1 MVYNLGGIFMSN
13 LGFIR
18 VAAVTPKL
26 KPANTEYNTKQIIE
40 CLEVASSY
48 EPGIVVFPELCITG
62 ATCGD
67 LFNQDFLSEKSLEG
81 LKQILDVSKKFQFA
95 IVLGLHVTFDTER
108 VNCAAFIQ
116 NGEIKGLVPKVF
128 VPDAQSKQF
137 VSGNNIT
144 GAPNDKIPFG
154 NLLFKDQASG
164 VAIGI
169 EVADDALLS
178 ITPSDVLALNGANI
192 ILNPSAAVHTAGKAN
207 RLRGIVKNSS
217 KRNAC
222 GYVTVSAGAHEST
235 TNAVCS
241 GQNIIAEN
249 GKILSESTVFNR
261 ESIMLYGDIDFGLLR
276 NEKLQMQ
283 HAVKATSDFANLQ
296 QIQAVSINPLPLFD
310 KNKQALMR
318 TYTKNPFVPN
328 SPLLLAERC
337 EEIFNIQCAGLAKRL
352 EHTNAAKSVIGVS
365 GGLDSALALLVC
377 AQVTKMLGRNPQSI
391 LALTM
396 PGFGT
401 TNETHQIAYKL
412 MRLLGVEIR
421 EIPIHASVL
430 QHFNDIGHNQN
441 VYDVTYENAQARE
454 RTQILMDIANK
465 ENGIVIGTG
474 DLSESALGWCTFNG
488 DHMSMYNVNGG
499 VPKTLVRHLIRWII
513 DYKLNGPNG
522 DTTFSF
528 DNPELSYALEDVLN
542 MPISPELLPPD
553 VNGNITQKT
562 EDAVGPYVLN
572 DFFIY
577 YTVRH
582 GFSPEKLLYIASQAF
597 KDEYSPNTIKHWLYV
612 FYKRF
617 FSQQF
622 KRNCM
627 PDGPKI
633 GSVSFSENGL
643 FKMPSDI
650 DGSLWNI

>member
-1 MVYNLGGIFMSN
+1 MSN

-26 KPANTEYNTKQIIE
+26 KPANTEYNTQQIIE
-40 CLEVASSY
+40 CLAVASGY

-62 ATCGD
+62 ASCGD

-81 LKQILDVSKKFQFA
+81 LRQILAASKNYPFA

-116 NGEIKGLVPKVF
+116 SGEIKGLVPKVF
-128 VPDAQSKQF
+128 VPNAQSRQF
-137 VSGNNIT
+137 VSGNSILNT
-144 GAPNDKIPFG
+144 PNDKIPFG
-154 NLLFKDQASG
+154 NLLFKDQVSG
-164 VAIGI
+164 IAIGI
-169 EVADDALLS
+169 EVADDAFLP
-178 ITPSDVLALNGANI
+178 ITPSAVLSLNGANI
-192 ILNPSAAVHTAGKAN
+192 ILNPSAASHTVGKAA
-207 RLRGIVKNSS
+207 RLRNIVQNSS
-217 KRNAC
+217 FKNAC
-222 GYVTVSAGAHEST
+222 GYITISSGAHEST
-235 TNAVCS
+235 SSSVCS

-249 GKILSESTVFNR
+249 GKIISESTVFNR

-276 NEKLQMQ
+276 NEKLQKQ
-283 HAVKATSDFANLQ
+283 HAARVNSEFANLPQ
-296 QIQAVSINPLPLFD
+296 VTTVSINPLPLFD
-310 KNKQALMR
+310 KNKHSLMR
-318 TYTKNPFVPN
+318 TYAKNPFVPN

-365 GGLDSALALLVC
+365 GGLDSTLALLVC
-377 AQVTKMLGRNPQSI
+377 AQVHKMLGRSMQNI

-401 TNETHQIAYKL
+401 TKETHQTAFKL

-421 EIPIHASVL
+421 EIPIHSSVL
-430 QHFNDIGHNQN
+430 QHFNDIGHNPN

-488 DHMSMYNVNGG
+488 DHMSMYNVNAG
-499 VPKTLVRHLIRWII
+499 VPKTLTKHLIRWII

-522 DTTFSF
+522 DVSFSF

-542 MPISPELLPPD
+542 TPISPELLPPD
-553 VNGNITQKT
+553 AHGNITQKT

-582 GFSPEKLLYIASQAF
+582 GFSPEKLLYIASLAF
-597 KDEYSPNTIKHWLYV
+597 KDEYTPDVIKHWLSV

-633 GSVSFSENGL
+633 GSVSFSENGI

>member
-1 MVYNLGGIFMSN
+1 MSN

-40 CLEVASSY
+40 CLGVASGY
-48 EPGIVVFPELCITG
+48 EPGIVIFPELCITG

-81 LKQILDVSKKFQFA
+81 LKQILAASKNYSFA

-116 NGEIKGLVPKVF
+116 NGEIKGLVPKMF
-128 VPDAQSKQF
+128 IPSEQSRQF
-137 VSGNNIT
+137 ISGSSIT
-144 GAPNDKIPFG
+144 STPNDKIPFG
-154 NLLFKDQASG
+154 NLLFKDQVSG
-164 VAIGI
+164 VTIGI
-169 EVADDALLS
+169 EIADDALLPVA
-178 ITPSDVLALNGANI
+178 PSSVLSLNGANI
-192 ILNPSAAVHTAGKAN
+192 ILNPSAGSHQVGKAT
-207 RLRGIVKNSS
+207 RLRESGKHSSFKNI
-217 KRNAC
+217 C
-222 GYVTVSAGAHEST
+222 GYVIASAGVHEST
-235 TNAVCS
+235 TDAVCS
-241 GQNIIAEN
+241 GHNIIAEN
-249 GKILSESTVFNR
+249 GKIISESTLFNR
-261 ESIMLYGDIDFGLLR
+261 ESIMLYGDIDFSLLR
-276 NEKLQMQ
+276 NEKLQSQ
-283 HAVKATSDFANLQ
+283 HAIKATTDFANLPEVTT
-296 QIQAVSINPLPLFD
+296 ISIDPLPLFD
-310 KNKQALMR
+310 KNKHALMR
-318 TYTKNPFVPN
+318 TYAKNPFVPS

-337 EEIFNIQCAGLAKRL
+337 EEIFKIQCAGLAKRI

-365 GGLDSALALLVC
+365 GGLDSTLALLVC
-377 AQVTKMLGRNPQSI
+377 AATHKMLGRSTQDI

-401 TNETHQIAYKL
+401 TNETHQTAFKL

-421 EIPIHASVL
+421 EIPIHAAVM
-430 QHFNDIGHNQN
+430 QHFNDIGHNPN
-441 VYDVTYENAQARE
+441 VYDVTYENSQARE
-454 RTQILMDIANK
+454 RTQILMDVANK

-474 DLSESALGWCTFNG
+474 DLSEAALGWCTFNG
-488 DHMSMYNVNGG
+488 DHMSMYNVNAG

-522 DTTFSF
+522 DVTFSI

-542 MPISPELLPPD
+542 TPISPELLPPD
-553 VNGNITQKT
+553 ANGGITQKT

-572 DFFIY
+572 DLFIY
-577 YTVRH
+577 YTLRH

-597 KDEYSPNTIKHWLYV
+597 KDEYSPDTIKHWLSV

-617 FSQQF
+617 FDQQF

-633 GSVSFSENGL
+633 GSVSFASDGI

-650 DGSLWNI
+650 DGSLWGI